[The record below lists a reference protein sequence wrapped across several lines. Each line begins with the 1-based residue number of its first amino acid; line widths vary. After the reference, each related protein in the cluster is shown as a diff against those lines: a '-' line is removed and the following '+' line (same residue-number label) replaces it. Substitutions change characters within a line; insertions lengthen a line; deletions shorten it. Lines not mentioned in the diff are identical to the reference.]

1 MSSKQKARPGA
12 KPSGIERL
20 VTAAQALLAE
30 TGVEGVNSNAVA
42 ERAGLTPPTFYH
54 YFPNK
59 HALLREL
66 GERMLSAQST
76 AIRTDTGRRV
86 RTPDDLRA
94 ICRDMLSES
103 LRMSRAFTGGF
114 ELLVALRAIPE
125 LRDVRLR
132 HQERMAVLLVDY
144 FAEQGL
150 ASDGK
155 TLRVR
160 AGLACA
166 SRLCRRRDAVRD
178 RLRRRGGSPRPHRH
192 SPRRCA
198 RPLLTLNRTWG

>member
-1 MSSKQKARPGA
+1 MSSKPKARSAA
-12 KPSGIERL
+12 KPSGVERL
-20 VTAAQALLAE
+20 VEAAQALLAE
-30 TGVEGVNSNAVA
+30 KGLEGLNSNAVA

-59 HALLREL
+59 HALLRDL

-86 RTPDDLRA
+86 QTPADLRD
-94 ICRDMLSES
+94 ICRDMLGAS
-103 LRMSRAFTGGF
+103 LAMSRAFTGGF

-132 HQERMAVLLVDY
+132 HQERMAVLLVGY

-150 ASDGK
+150 APDEAA
-155 TLRVR
+155 LRGR
-160 AGLACA
+160 ARLALHLGYA
-166 SRLCRRRDAVRD
+166 AVEMLFETDFANEAEVLD
-178 RLRRRGGSPRPHRH
+178 RTAEAL
-192 SPRRCA
+192 A
-198 RPLLTLNRTWG
+198 AVLDLF

>member
-1 MSSKQKARPGA
+1 MSSKQKARSGA
-12 KPSGIERL
+12 KTSGVERL
-20 VTAAQALLAE
+20 VEAAQALLAE
-30 TGVEGVNSNAVA
+30 TGVEGVNSNAVVV
-42 ERAGLTPPTFYH
+42 RAGLTPPTFYH

-66 GERMLSAQST
+66 GERMLSAQSA

-86 RTPDDLRA
+86 RTAADLRD

-132 HQERMAVLLVDY
+132 HQERMAALLVDY

-150 ASDGK
+150 AGDREG
-155 TLRVR
+155 LMIR
-160 AGLACA
+160 AGLALHLGYAAVEMLFETDFANEAMVLDRTAEALA
-166 SRLCRRRDAVRD
+166 S
-178 RLRRRGGSPRPHRH
+178 
-192 SPRRCA
+192 
-198 RPLLTLNRTWG
+198 TLALF

>member
-1 MSSKQKARPGA
+1 MGSKHKAPGGA
-12 KPSGIERL
+12 KPSGVERL
-20 VTAAQALLAE
+20 VEAAQSLLAE
-30 TGVEGVNSNAVA
+30 KGVEGLNSNAVA
-42 ERAGLTPPTFYH
+42 ERAGVTPPTFYH

-59 HALLREL
+59 HALLRDL
-66 GERMLSAQST
+66 GERMLSAQSA

-86 RTPDDLRA
+86 QSAADLRD

-144 FAEQGL
+144 FGEQGL
-150 ASDGK
+150 AADAGAL
-155 TLRVR
+155 TIR
-160 AGLACA
+160 AHLALHLGYA
-166 SRLCRRRDAVRD
+166 AVEMLFETDFAGEAEVLD
-178 RLRRRGGSPRPHRH
+178 RTAEAL
-192 SPRRCA
+192 A
-198 RPLLTLNRTWG
+198 AILDLF

>member
-1 MSSKQKARPGA
+1 MSPKQKARPGA
-12 KPSGIERL
+12 KTRGVERL
-20 VTAAQALLAE
+20 VEAAQGLLADK
-30 TGVEGVNSNAVA
+30 GVEGLNSNAVA
-42 ERAGLTPPTFYH
+42 DRAGLTPPTFYH

-66 GERMLSAQST
+66 GERMLSAQSA

-86 RTPDDLRA
+86 QTPADLRD

-150 ASDGK
+150 AKDREG
-155 TLRVR
+155 LMIR
-160 AGLACA
+160 AGLALHLGYA
-166 SRLCRRRDAVRD
+166 AVEMLFETDFANEAEVLD
-178 RLRRRGGSPRPHRH
+178 RTAAAL
-192 SPRRCA
+192 A
-198 RPLLTLNRTWG
+198 AVLDLF

>member
-94 ICRDMLSES
+94 ICRDMLSEL

-150 ASDGK
+150 ASDGE

-160 AGLACA
+160 AGLALHLGYA
-166 SRLCRRRDAVRD
+166 AVEMLFETDFAGEAEVLD
-178 RLRRRGGSPRPHRH
+178 RTATAL
-192 SPRRCA
+192 A
-198 RPLLTLNRTWG
+198 AVLDLF

>member
-1 MSSKQKARPGA
+1 MSSKQEPARGA
-12 KPSGIERL
+12 KTNGLERL
-20 VTAAQALLAE
+20 VEAAQTLLAE
-30 TGVEGVNSNAVA
+30 AGLEGVNSNAVV

-66 GERMLSAQST
+66 GERMLSAQSM

-86 RTPDDLRA
+86 RTAADLRD

-103 LRMSRAFTGGF
+103 LRMSRTFTGGF

-150 ASDGK
+150 ASD
-155 TLRVR
+155 
-160 AGLACA
+160 
-166 SRLCRRRDAVRD
+166 RDALMIRARLALHLGYAAVEMLFETDFANEAEVLD
-178 RLRRRGGSPRPHRH
+178 RTAGALAG
-192 SPRRCA
+192 
-198 RPLLTLNRTWG
+198 TLDLF

>member
-12 KPSGIERL
+12 KTSGVERL
-20 VTAAQALLAE
+20 VEAAQAILAE
-30 TGVEGVNSNAVA
+30 AGVEGVNSNAVVV
-42 ERAGLTPPTFYH
+42 RAGLTPPTFYH

-66 GERMLSAQST
+66 GERMLSAQSA

-86 RTPDDLRA
+86 ETAADLRD

-114 ELLVALRAIPE
+114 ELLVALRALPE
-125 LRDVRLR
+125 LRDIRLR

-150 ASDGK
+150 TEDRDALSI
-155 TLRVR
+155 R
-160 AGLACA
+160 AGLALHLGYA
-166 SRLCRRRDAVRD
+166 AVEMLFETGFANEAVVLD
-178 RLRRRGGSPRPHRH
+178 RTAEALAGV
-192 SPRRCA
+192 
-198 RPLLTLNRTWG
+198 LDLF

>member
-1 MSSKQKARPGA
+1 MSPKQKARSGA
-12 KPSGIERL
+12 KTSGVERL
-20 VTAAQALLAE
+20 VEAAQAILAE
-30 TGVEGVNSNAVA
+30 AGVEGVNSNAVVV
-42 ERAGLTPPTFYH
+42 RAGLTPPTFYH

-66 GERMLSAQST
+66 GERMLSAQSA

-86 RTPDDLRA
+86 ETAADLRD

-125 LRDVRLR
+125 LRDIRLR

-150 ASDGK
+150 AKDRDALS
-155 TLRVR
+155 VR
-160 AGLACA
+160 AGLALHLGYA
-166 SRLCRRRDAVRD
+166 AVEMLFETDFANETVVLD
-178 RLRRRGGSPRPHRH
+178 RTAEALAGV
-192 SPRRCA
+192 
-198 RPLLTLNRTWG
+198 LDLF